1 MDIALWLLGGWFVV
15 SLIASPMIGLLG
27 RANDTPPK

>member
-15 SLIASPMIGLLG
+15 SFVASPMIGLLG
-27 RANDTPPK
+27 RANDSPPE